1 MPKEKKEPGN
11 LDRIALQVSKPQNK
25 WLGEQAELLG
35 ISKQELIRRIL
46 DEHRGAVP
54 SGWKREEDS

>member
-1 MPKEKKEPGN
+1 MPKQKRN
-11 LDRIALQVSKPQNK
+11 LVQIALQVSKPQDK
-25 WLGEQAELLG
+25 WLGENADELG